1 MINDNEHHQAL
12 QQQGGDGEASTPV
25 ATPTISTET
34 PHIHE
39 NVRATLS
46 PLPAPHAGRTSISD
60 VSARSSNDAN
70 RKSWDV
76 RRSMDAGRG
85 FRRTSQEVRRPSHE
99 VRRSFSNRGRQG
111 DRTPGIV
118 GGGGSG
124 EGGSHSRQSPR
135 AADSESAFDPGKLWL
150 HEIHMR
156 HTLTLY
162 LYLYR
167 YRVVCRHPIHGRER
181 RLRFSNSRP
190 LRRFPWTCQYASSQT
205 RHTHQTL
212 TGHGAI
218 DSAKVRQPFKATP
231 NTDWRA

>member
-1 MINDNEHHQAL
+1 
-12 QQQGGDGEASTPV
+12 
-25 ATPTISTET
+25 
-34 PHIHE
+34 
-39 NVRATLS
+39 
-46 PLPAPHAGRTSISD
+46 LPAPHAGRTSISD

-124 EGGSHSRQSPR
+124 GGGSHSRQSPG

-150 HEIHMR
+150 HKMHMR
-156 HTLTLY
+156 RTLTLY
-162 LYLYR
+162 LHLYR
-167 YRVVCRHPIHGRER
+167 YRVVRRHPIYGRER
-181 RLRFSNSRP
+181 RLRFSNPRP
-190 LRRFPWTCQYASSQT
+190 LRRFPGTRQYASSQA

-218 DSAKVRQPFKATP
+218 DSAKVR
-231 NTDWRA
+231 